1 LWHENQRQPNIQ
13 TNSGY
18 GCSRIDPAQI
28 ASLLRIPAAER
39 EAFLDEFTRPE
50 TKVYES
56 YANGRAMMDYNTNVE
71 LARAAEKGDVEAISK
86 LDERKQ
92 EQKAIELMADL
103 FGI

>member
-1 LWHENQRQPNIQ
+1 MTIDEQILK
-13 TNSGY
+13 
-18 GCSRIDPAQI
+18 RIRDMGAIGHTPAQI

-56 YANGRAMMDYNTNVE
+56 YTNGRAMMDYNTNVE

>member
-1 LWHENQRQPNIQ
+1 MEIDDNQILKKIRDMG
-13 TNSGY
+13 TLGHT
-18 GCSRIDPAQI
+18 PAQI
-28 ASLLRIPAAER
+28 AVLLRIPHTR
-39 EAFLDEFTRPE
+39 LDAFLDEFTRPE

-56 YANGRAMMDYNTNVE
+56 YAAGKAMMDYNTNVE

>member
-1 LWHENQRQPNIQ
+1 MEINDNQILKQIRDMGALGH
-13 TNSGY
+13 T
-18 GCSRIDPAQI
+18 PAQI
-28 ASLLRIPAAER
+28 AALLRIPHTGR
-39 EAFLDEFTRPE
+39 DAFLDEFTRPE

-56 YANGRAMMDYNTNVE
+56 YANGKAMMDYNTNVE
-71 LARAAEKGDVEAISK
+71 LARAAEKGDVEAVTK